1 MTIKE
6 IIWLGGLP
14 QLGRLPLL
22 SGVSRVHVNKPLV
35 STIFT
40 TPPDIGSFF
49 LSNSHGIAR
58 VKFTE
63 LSISPFITLVITQTV
78 FLFLNVFVW
87 LMSKMK

>member
-49 LSNSHGIAR
+49 FKQFAWDCSSQIHRAVYLTLYNLGYNTNR
-58 VKFTE
+58 V
-63 LSISPFITLVITQTV
+63 S
-78 FLFLNVFVW
+78 LFKCIRVADE
-87 LMSKMK
+87 